1 MDKYTMGTL
10 THLCLQNENDYYTL
24 TLTLQTVLTNLEN
37 EQDLKD
43 CKQDNEERCG

>member
-24 TLTLQTVLTNLEN
+24 TLQTVLTNLEN
-37 EQDLKD
+37 QQDLKD
-43 CKQDNEERCG
+43 CKQDNEE